1 MKKNIVLI
9 ISVVFFICY
18 SFSAEVEIVGGSFEC
33 RYSLNSTS
41 SELNYIPGTIIVV
54 ELESNPTTGYSWNL
68 LKNYDEKLILSVENI
83 FFQEENNKKSDG
95 TGGIEK
101 FVIQTSAE
109 TGVTDLQ
116 FVYKREWE
124 NEDDSL
130 TYIISIESKLSDA
143 ILPVY
148 NLKGFFNDDDFKV
161 YLDWENSYSYD
172 YYKIY
177 RKIDVGDYYLKFLNI
192 STDKKFIDGPMAHP
206 GSVHYGISVVK
217 DGIESDVM
225 MIQINV
231 E

>member
-9 ISVVFFICY
+9 MIVVFFICY
-18 SFSAEVEIVGGSFEC
+18 SFSVEVEIIGGSFEC

-41 SELNYIPGTIIVV
+41 SELDYIPGTIIVV

-68 LKNYDEKLILSVENI
+68 LKNYDEKLILSVENS
-83 FFQEENNKKSDG
+83 FFQEKNDG
-95 TGGIEK
+95 KNDGMGGIEK
-101 FVIQTSAE
+101 FVIQTSVE

-130 TYIISIESKLSDA
+130 TYVIRVESKLSEA

-148 NLKGFFNDDDFKV
+148 NLKGFFNEDDFKV
-161 YLDWENSYSYD
+161 YLDWENSDSCD

-192 STDKKFIDGPMAHP
+192 STSKKFIDGPMAHP
-206 GSVHYGISVVK
+206 GSVHYGVSAVE
-217 DGIESDVM
+217 DGIESDIMV
-225 MIQINV
+225 IQINV